1 MNDCFKPVINFI
13 GTTRANADAIY
24 GRIYGLITTMGNG
37 VEIRREQKQELETL
51 YNNINGEYDTYEN
64 LSEFIESNKLSDSII
79 KIFNLELSQMGRP
92 PSELLPEISIPRAT
106 VFLHEL
112 LTSDHPNMTPDN
124 YDEVEAR
131 KRFNETE
138 EETNER
144 LRSEI
149 PNNEDNG
156 WRVGGRRHKRS
167 KKSRKSKKSKRSR
180 KSKRSKK
187 SRRR

>member
-1 MNDCFKPVINFI
+1 MSYLKLGKKII
-13 GTTRANADAIY
+13 GTTRANAEAIF
-24 GRIYGLITTMGNG
+24 GRIRGLINTMGEER
-37 VEIRREQKQELETL
+37 VIKEKQNEELRNL
-51 YNNINGEYDTYEN
+51 YNETHGEYDTYEN
-64 LSEFIESNKLSDSII
+64 LSKFIESNNLSDSIK
-79 KIFNLELSQMGRP
+79 KIFNLNLTQMGRG
-92 PSELLPEISIPRAT
+92 SELLTEISIPRAT

-112 LTSDHPNMTPDN
+112 LTREHPDPTPDN

-149 PNNEDNG
+149 LPNEDNG
-156 WRVGGRRHKRS
+156 WIGGRRRKRS
-167 KKSRKSKKSKRSR
+167 RNSKKFRKSKKSKRSR
-180 KSKRSKK
+180 KSKRSKR